1 MAKEKFEDALEKLED
16 IVRKMKAG
24 YIPLNEALKSF
35 EEGKIIR
42 GILSFK
48 NIEYYAVLLAA
59 SVVFLVIQRLT
70 HIEFFLHL
78 AAIPIEI
85 LAAVFIV
92 EKFLEKRETKEKR
105 RQLMYIKSY
114 LFRSEIRDLFIANFH
129 ALKSPPLSVSKIKDA
144 SLEELRQMRVAAEK
158 IEYASPE
165 AMEPVITEYVRAERV
180 WNSFLERAITYNF
193 EEIFLD
199 MIYIIHFVCDV
210 KAFKERNPDQLF
222 MSEAL
227 SNQELMSKVQKI
239 LWDGIQ
245 RFLDYAIELKEKQ
258 PSLFSEMLL
267 DYELS
272 TKIRHSERKRRD
284 EKRQGRFVPEGDK
297 ISVRV

>member
-1 MAKEKFEDALEKLED
+1 MNNSKGIF
-16 IVRKMKAG
+16 
-24 YIPLNEALKSF
+24 SF
-35 EEGKIIR
+35 R
-42 GILSFK
+42 NVK
-48 NIEYYAVLLAA
+48 NIEYYALLLTSSA
-59 SVVFLVIQRLT
+59 VFLVIERLT

-78 AAIPIEI
+78 AAIPIEV

-114 LFRSEIRDLFIANFH
+114 LFRSEMRDLFIANFH
-129 ALKSPPLSVSKIKDA
+129 ALKSPPLSISKIKDA

-165 AMEPVITEYVRAERV
+165 AMEPVIMEYVRAERV
-180 WNSFLERAITYNF
+180 WHNFLERAITYNF
-193 EEIFLD
+193 EEIFFD

-210 KAFKERNPDQLF
+210 KAFKERNPDRLF
-222 MSEAL
+222 MREAL
-227 SNQELMSKVQKI
+227 DNQVLMSKVQKV
-239 LWDGIQ
+239 LWDGIK

-258 PSLFSEMLL
+258 PPMFSEMLL

-272 TKIRHSERKRRD
+272 AEIRHPESKR
-284 EKRQGRFVPEGDK
+284 
-297 ISVRV
+297 